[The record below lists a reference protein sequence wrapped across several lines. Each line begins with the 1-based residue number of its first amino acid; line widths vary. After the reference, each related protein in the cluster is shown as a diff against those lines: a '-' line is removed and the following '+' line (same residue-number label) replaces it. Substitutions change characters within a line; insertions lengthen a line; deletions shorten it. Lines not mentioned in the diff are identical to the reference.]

1 MRMDAFF
8 SLPFPQRDR
17 GSPGPTAKCFLSQ
30 VFEGTNMPWDVF
42 YRARKRKQ
50 KTWYGQPAGAA
61 SAFPLA
67 CTALGKLFNL
77 HLSHLPHFLLATLS
91 SLQEKRVVSPAV
103 PWPQLFSFKWAV
115 SSLSWQTLGRLTL
128 EEGNCRNRIGG
139 TGTEKRFRPNW
150 ADSRAQCNS
159 LL

>member
-1 MRMDAFF
+1 MIFFPSPFLKETEEVQDLLQSAFC
-8 SLPFPQRDR
+8 L
-17 GSPGPTAKCFLSQ
+17 KCPKEQ
-30 VFEGTNMPWDVF
+30 ICPYDMF

-50 KTWYGQPAGAA
+50 KMWYAQPAGAA

-67 CTALGKLFNL
+67 CTVLEKLFNL

-103 PWPQLFSFKWAV
+103 PWPQLLSFKWAV
-115 SSLSWQTLGRLTL
+115 SSLSWQTLDRLTL

-139 TGTEKRFRPNW
+139 RETEKRFRPNW
-150 ADSRAQCNS
+150 ADSRAQCDS